1 MEDKKNEK
9 ISKKIILNIILLI
22 IIEGFLS
29 ALYFISLK
37 IEENIFFNGMKY
49 GSFVLLGISIAFFEI
64 AYSKDKGTIAI
75 YGIETLIL
83 AINTLVSVN
92 IIKKTNM
99 SFQNYIIAS
108 LIVFLLYYILKM
120 IIIYTTYKR
129 KYLKDLSDIKE
140 IVSTKPIK
148 KEAKRKE
155 VE

>member
-75 YGIETLIL
+75 YGIETLML

-92 IIKKTNM
+92 
-99 SFQNYIIAS
+99 
-108 LIVFLLYYILKM
+108 ILKM

-155 VE
+155 IE